1 MSRSS
6 EIDGLEEESM
16 DDFEDVDIDS
26 CDHRTKNE
34 SCNGQ
39 DISCH
44 ADGVPENFKPRVSE
58 SRPLGGRK
66 VRVPSEEAYQQAFV
80 PFRTDSG
87 TSYPCNQSDLAVH
100 NDDAF
105 PEPNNHPYVSAM
117 DATREVML
125 QNHITRRVPPTELA
139 AIDTLRTTVYAMEK
153 RMEFGPD
160 LAAKA
165 FVDLDL
171 LFFGGRLRDHVR
183 VRWIKASEHPRFAA
197 APTRLWAI
205 TLRLPQHGKCVILM
219 NADYHLRQSNDDPLR
234 AMFGTLLHEM
244 CHAYRVVRCERA
256 QRVKRRHHDEF
267 FGTMIAVVHQR
278 AMRVLGL
285 WAIAEHNLYRQ
296 YHFFPGEQTATG
308 VVVEWLMDVVLDVDD
323 RMTRVNDVTERVV
336 MGGIAVVKRLMRVQD
351 VAVD

>member
-1 MSRSS
+1 
-6 EIDGLEEESM
+6 M

-26 CDHRTKNE
+26 CDHSTQNGAY
-34 SCNGQ
+34 NGQ
-39 DISCH
+39 DVSRH
-44 ADGVPENFKPRVSE
+44 TDGLPDDSEARASE
-58 SRPLGGRK
+58 SRPLRARQL
-66 VRVPSEEAYQQAFV
+66 RVPSEEAYQQAFV
-80 PFRTDSG
+80 SFRTDTG
-87 TSYPCNQSDLAVH
+87 TSYPCNQSDLRVH
-100 NDDAF
+100 NTDAF

-125 QNHITRRVPPTELA
+125 HNHITRRVPPSELA

-160 LAAKA
+160 LAVKVFA
-165 FVDLDL
+165 DLDL

-197 APTRLWAI
+197 APTRLWA
-205 TLRLPQHGKCVILM
+205 TTTRLPGHGKCLILM
-219 NADYHLRQSNDDPLR
+219 NADYHLRQKNDDPLR

-244 CHAYRVVRCERA
+244 CHAYRVIRCERA
-256 QRVKRRHHDEF
+256 QLVKRRGHDEF

-278 AMRVLGL
+278 AMWVLGL

-308 VVVEWLMDVVLDVDD
+308 VVVEWLMDAVLDVDD
-323 RMTRVNDVTERVV
+323 RMTRMNDVTERVV
-336 MGGIAVVKRLMRVQD
+336 MGGMAAAKRWMRVQD